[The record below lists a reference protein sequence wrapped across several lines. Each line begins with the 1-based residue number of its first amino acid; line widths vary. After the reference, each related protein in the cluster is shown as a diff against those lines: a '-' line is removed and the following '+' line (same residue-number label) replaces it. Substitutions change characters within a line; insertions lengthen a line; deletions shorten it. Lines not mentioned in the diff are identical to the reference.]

1 MLTTPG
7 IFARMGLIP
16 KMHGGLCS
24 ESCALKKS
32 LLVQLRL
39 SATHNQKF
47 QPTDRFAARAFC
59 SGTPLSGDKMGIADV
74 VWIDH

>member
-16 KMHGGLCS
+16 RMAVSVRKAAP
-24 ESCALKKS
+24 EKS
-32 LLVQLRL
+32 PLVQLRL